1 MTIGPALQLLTR
13 PPTLPLASQRERV
26 SRSAAGHRASR
37 VCRPGSVWPR
47 RVAMAALPT
56 AVLLWIVAL
65 LHRVRL
71 DQMGRYGLINV
82 LPVTFWAALVVLTL
96 GFALALRSPRLHSG
110 WFAGYVVALIT
121 ILHATPALL
130 YGTLRYSWAW
140 KHVAVVDYLLRHG
153 ATDPTNG
160 DLGVYHQWPGF
171 FALNALFAHLAGIG
185 GAASYAAWG
194 QLADNLL
201 LIGPLVLIYRS
212 LTRDRRLVWAAV
224 WIFFSC
230 AWVGQDY
237 FSPQAFALVLYLSLI
252 AVILSR
258 LHHRAADPAGAE
270 AARISDIEFASAAL
284 RGRSGAVT
292 WTVLSL
298 PIIAAIASS
307 HQLTPVMLICALAIL
322 AFSRRRW
329 RIVLPLFL
337 ASLVFTV
344 AWAATVA
351 RPFIQA
357 NLNSI
362 LKSFGA
368 LDANASSRLSSQA
381 TASHEQQLIAHVETG
396 MAVVVWLLSLVAV
409 TKWRGLRRSPVV
421 LLAVAPL
428 PLLAAND
435 YGGEIVF
442 RIYLFALPATAFLV
456 AALLWR
462 SGRRPR
468 IQALGVPLAL
478 LGMLGAFVLPYYGK
492 ERMNYFS
499 PAEIAASQAL
509 FRTAPHGSVIV
520 GATSAYPGIYTD
532 YENYT
537 TLVWLTGLNPQ
548 QQRAVAVD
556 PVGALVAELRAA
568 PRQPVYFILTRAEE
582 AEIEI
587 SGLLPP
593 HALAELERL
602 PDRAPEL
609 KVVYRNQ
616 DAVIVQLTEASP
628 GAQTAPGGVG
638 K

>member
-1 MTIGPALQLLTR
+1 MTSGPALQLLTR
-13 PPTLPLASQRERV
+13 PQPPPDLPEREQS
-26 SRSAAGHRASR
+26 SRGAARHRAGR
-37 VCRPGSVWPR
+37 ARRPESFWLR

-65 LHRVRL
+65 LHHVRL
-71 DQMGRYGLINV
+71 DRMGSYGLINV
-82 LPVTFWAALVVLTL
+82 LPVTYWAGLVVLTL
-96 GFALALRSPRLHSG
+96 GFALALRSPRLHSV
-110 WFAGYVVALIT
+110 WFAGYTVALIT
-121 ILHATPALL
+121 MVHATPALL
-130 YGTLRYSWAW
+130 YGSLRYSWAW

-171 FALNALFAHLAGIG
+171 FTLNALFAHLAGID

-194 QLADNLL
+194 QLVNNLL

-212 LTRDRRLVWAAV
+212 LTRDRRLIWAGV

-237 FSPQAFALVLYLSLI
+237 FSPQAFALVLYVSLI
-252 AVILSR
+252 AVVLSR
-258 LHHRAADPAGAE
+258 LHHRAADPAGAQ
-270 AARISDIEFASAAL
+270 AARVSDVEFAAATL
-284 RGRSGAVT
+284 RGRRGAVT
-292 WTVLSL
+292 WTLLSL
-298 PIIAAIASS
+298 PLIAAIASS
-307 HQLTPVMLICALAIL
+307 HQLTPVMLICALAVL
-322 AFSRRRW
+322 AVSRRRW

-337 ASLVFTV
+337 ASVVFAVT
-344 AWAATVA
+344 WAATVA

-368 LDANASSRLSSQA
+368 LDANASSRLESQA
-381 TASHEQQLIAHVETG
+381 SASPEQQLIAHVETG
-396 MAVVVWLLSLVAV
+396 MAVAVFLLALVAV
-409 TKWRGLRRSPVV
+409 VRWRGLRRSPIA

-442 RIYLFALPATAFLV
+442 RIYLFALPATAFMV
-456 AALLWR
+456 AAVLWR
-462 SGRRPR
+462 SRRWPR
-468 IQALGVPLAL
+468 IQALGFPLAL
-478 LGMLGAFVLPYYGK
+478 LAMLGGFVLGYYGK

-499 PAEIAASQAL
+499 PSEAAASQAL
-509 FRTAPHGSVIV
+509 FRMAPHDSVIV

-532 YENYT
+532 YEHYT
-537 TLVWLTGLNPQ
+537 TLVWLPGLTAK
-548 QQRAVAVD
+548 QQRAVAAD
-556 PVGALVAELRAA
+556 PGGSLVKELRDA
-568 PRQPVYFILTRAEE
+568 PHRPVYFILTRAEE

-587 SGLLPP
+587 SGLLP
-593 HALAELERL
+593 AQGLTRLEQL
-602 PDRAPEL
+602 PGQTPEL

-616 DAVIVQLTEASP
+616 DAVIMKLAEPPPGVQPT
-628 GAQTAPGGVG
+628 PGGAG